1 MRFSYPWRGL
11 FMVRMNSNFDY
22 GELSVNAGSGW
33 KRLEQRH
40 SGPSSLGTSWRSMSI
55 FTNSA
60 SNSGHT
66 GTGRI
71 AEWAYWRNKR
81 LGGNELEA
89 ITKHWCNKFNL

>member
-1 MRFSYPWRGL
+1 
-11 FMVRMNSNFDY
+11 
-22 GELSVNAGSGW
+22 
-33 KRLEQRH
+33 
-40 SGPSSLGTSWRSMSI
+40 MSI

-81 LGGNELEA
+81 LGGNELDA
-89 ITKHWCNKFNL
+89 VTKAWCNKFNL